1 LADSLPLRRENP
13 SNRRQPD
20 DDNVVLL
27 GPNAIMTLVV
37 LPADYL
43 GITNTLVLAFSRLT
57 TLFTGAWPA
66 IGFVL
71 GEMWTLAGF

>member
-1 LADSLPLRRENP
+1 MKIPRTAGN
-13 SNRRQPD
+13 QD

-37 LPADYL
+37 IPTEYL
-43 GITNTLVLAFSRLT
+43 GITNTLVPVFSQLT
-57 TLFTGAWPA
+57 IFFVDARPA
-66 IGFVL
+66 MGVGL